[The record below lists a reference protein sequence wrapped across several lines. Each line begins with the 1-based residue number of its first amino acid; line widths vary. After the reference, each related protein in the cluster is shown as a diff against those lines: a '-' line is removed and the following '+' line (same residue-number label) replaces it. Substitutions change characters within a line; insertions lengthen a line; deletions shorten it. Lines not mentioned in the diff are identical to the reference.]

1 MIVQEYYML
10 ILWFLKFYKI
20 LNYVHKHWKKN
31 HEKTISDNPIFSH
44 FFTYLSRDHRAMS
57 QVGPKMTYVP
67 KYKQNETFLVHQR
80 SHFAIL
86 WYRTRIR
93 LPTNV
98 TSLGIA
104 ENSDVW
110 TVSQIWE
117 NLDNPRISQKNLFK
131 FLMACFSAKFQE
143 ETVG

>member
-1 MIVQEYYML
+1 ML

-20 LNYVHKHWKKN
+20 LNYVHKHWKKKN
-31 HEKTISDNPIFSH
+31 MKKSISDNPIFSH

-117 NLDNPRISQKNLFK
+117 DLDNPRISQKNLFK

>member
-1 MIVQEYYML
+1 MIVQEYCML

-20 LNYVHKHWKKN
+20 LMSMSTEKKP
-31 HEKTISDNPIFSH
+31 KKSISDNPKFSH

-86 WYRTRIR
+86 WYRTRTR

-110 TVSQIWE
+110 TVSLIYA
-117 NLDNPRISQKNLFK
+117 NLDKPRISQKNPRR
-131 FLMACFSAKFQE
+131 SI
-143 ETVG
+143 